1 MDETLFHVIN
11 NISASGKSATDRF
24 RIFCKYYSVIYY
36 DGGREG
42 KYREEEKFLIDLIKE
57 SFPEWLEWILHFPNL
72 YSERAKVM
80 GRQTFNPQLLK
91 KLMTLNAYQREDI
104 RTIVGIWIDD
114 LIRHKN
120 AGHDVNFIYPAYN
133 PALQTNLGRVR
144 DFGIPSSLWLVNLF
158 APRTG
163 YSIHPYIDNAKKFIL

>member
-11 NISASGKSATDRF
+11 NISATGKSQTDRF
-24 RIFCKYYSVIYY
+24 RIFCKYYSFLYY
-36 DGGREG
+36 DDEG
-42 KYREEEKFLIDLIKE
+42 KYREERKFLIDLIKE
-57 SFPEWLEWILHFPNL
+57 SFPEWLGWILHFPNL
-72 YSERAKVM
+72 YSSRVKVM
-80 GRQTFNPQLLK
+80 GKQTFNSQLLK

-104 RTIVGIWIDD
+104 RVIVRVWVDD

-133 PALQTNLGRVR
+133 PSLSTNLGKIR

-163 YSIHPYIDNAKKFIL
+163 FSIHPYIDNAKNFIL